1 MFSLIVRDLDINLM
15 KNRYVWKGILAYSCW
30 CCHDPENNSAQ
41 RPNASD
47 SVSITEVPAKN
58 GNVTVT
64 SRPVNNLSIAE
75 ETRFSA
81 KNPEQQRQVE
91 AYRQSINAI
100 DETYKT
106 DVRRIELYMKLVE
119 KKKPLRVRNFDRAPG
134 NLETSYNL
142 YRDSLGVVR
151 FVLESP
157 FNKSGDYLNTFAHY
171 FDDQGRTFA
180 FVRTSNFFHSDCTS
194 GAASEISAY
203 FFGQN
208 QQLIQKMYELK
219 ASDGKPL
226 NPDSCVFKYRKNYK
240 IYYKRDGLLQAI
252 DLK

>member
-1 MFSLIVRDLDINLM
+1 M
-15 KNRYVWKGILAYSCW
+15 KNRYVWIGLLACSCW
-30 CCHDPENNSAQ
+30 CCHDRETKVEN

-47 SVSITEVPAKN
+47 SVSVAEVPAKN
-58 GNVTVT
+58 ENTTVT
-64 SRPVNNLSIAE
+64 SRPINNLAIAE

-81 KNPEQQRQVE
+81 RNPEQKNRVE
-91 AYRQSINAI
+91 AYRQAINAI
-100 DETYKT
+100 DKTYKT
-106 DVRRIELYMKLVE
+106 DVGRIELYMKLVE
-119 KKKPLRVRNFDRAPG
+119 NKKPLRVKNFDRAPG

-180 FVRTSNFFHSDCTS
+180 FVRTSNFFHSQCTS

-203 FFGQN
+203 FFDQH
-208 QQLIQKMYELK
+208 QQVIQKMYELK

-226 NPDSCVFKYRKNYK
+226 HPDSCVFKYRKAYK
-240 IYYKRDGLLQAI
+240 IYATRDALLQAI